1 VEPTAGGE
9 PLRRR
14 VEVAV
19 GDRLFNGRML
29 LEQAATEIKAAS
41 SVDPAELGVAVAAAA
56 DVLQALTEASGRL
69 EVRTADV
76 PDLAAMHAWSLR
88 LLDKGS
94 KRRRGLSW
102 LGR

>member
-1 VEPTAGGE
+1 MS
-9 PLRRR
+9 
-14 VEVAV
+14 
-19 GDRLFNGRML
+19 GDRLFNGRVL
-29 LEQAATEIKAAS
+29 LEHAAQEIKAES
-41 SVDPAELGVAVAAAA
+41 SVDPAELGVAVAATA
-56 DVLQALTEASGRL
+56 DILQALADASRRL

-94 KRRRGLSW
+94 RHRRGLSW